1 MGNVI
6 RVLESD
12 PDLGSALAPEV
23 FAVASRHAL
32 AEVREIPQGE
42 WDPNSIYDGGHPLV
56 GLLIIDGLLTRDM
69 SFAGRMT
76 SELMGAGDLLRP
88 WDQDAAFAPM
98 PLDVTW
104 AVLEK
109 TQVAIL
115 DRHFAAVIG
124 RWPVLIDAVTGRA
137 VKRSRALAF
146 QLAISQVTRVDER
159 LLVLMWH
166 LAERWGRVG
175 PDGVRVPL
183 RLTHEALGR
192 LVGARRP
199 SVTTALTGLS
209 KRGFVQRTP
218 SGWMLH
224 GDPTEQLA
232 ELTSDNQTDTVAEPV
247 AEPAA

>member
-6 RVLESD
+6 RVLEAD
-12 PDLGSALAPEV
+12 PDLGAALPPEV
-23 FAVASRHAL
+23 FALASRHAL
-32 AEVREIPQGE
+32 AEVKEIPQGE
-42 WDPNSIYDGGHPLV
+42 WSPSECYDGQPLV
-56 GLLIIDGLLTRDM
+56 GLLIVDGLVSRDM

-88 WDQDAAFAPM
+88 WDQDAAFDPI
-98 PLDVTW
+98 PLEVSW
-104 AVLEK
+104 AVFEK
-109 TQVAIL
+109 ARVAIL

-124 RWPVLIDAVTGRA
+124 KWPVLVDAVASRA
-137 VKRSRALAF
+137 VKRSRSLAF

-199 SVTTALTGLS
+199 SVTTALSGLA
-209 KRGFVQRTP
+209 KRGCVERTP
-218 SGWMLH
+218 TGWLLH
-224 GDPTEQLA
+224 GDPAEQLA
-232 ELTSDNQTDTVAEPV
+232 ELTAEHQ
-247 AEPAA
+247 AETAA

>member
-1 MGNVI
+1 MGNVM
-6 RVLESD
+6 RVLDAD
-12 PDLGSALAPEV
+12 PDLGAALSPEV

-32 AEVREIPQGE
+32 AEVKEIPPGD
-42 WDPNSIYDGGHPLV
+42 WDPSSTYDGGHPLV

-69 SFAGRMT
+69 SFAGRMS

-88 WDQDAAFAPM
+88 WDQDADFDPI
-98 PLDVTW
+98 PVNVTW
-104 AVLEK
+104 SVLEK
-109 TQVAIL
+109 TNIAVL

-124 RWPVLIDAVTGRA
+124 KWPVLVDAVASRA

-166 LAERWGRVG
+166 LAERWGRVS

-199 SVTTALTGLS
+199 SVTTALSGLA
-209 KRGFVQRTP
+209 KRGYVERTP
-218 SGWMLH
+218 TGWLLH
-224 GDPTEQLA
+224 GDPAEQLA
-232 ELTSDNQTDTVAEPV
+232 ALTNDNETEPS
-247 AEPAA
+247 AA